1 VDWSQLQDTAL
12 AWQQAHPA
20 LAPLAWA
27 GLFVL
32 LSALALPG
40 CGPLAL
46 LAGAAWGVGAGTL
59 AVGAA
64 STLGATLAFLAAR
77 RLARDARP
85 AAPGSRRAKAAA
97 LLSRGEALLELGGPL
112 ALVWLR
118 LIPVVPY
125 PLLNL
130 LLGLTRMR
138 LSQFFWPSL
147 VGLVIGSLPWVCAG
161 QAVARSWQLGGLDV
175 PSLAVAASLF
185 LITPLIAA
193 RMLKAKKVAA

>member
-1 VDWSQLQDTAL
+1 VDWTQLQDTAL

-27 GLFVL
+27 ALFVL

-46 LAGAAWGVGAGTL
+46 LAGAAWGVGVGTV

-64 STLGATLAFLAAR
+64 STLGATLAFLGAR
-77 RLARDARP
+77 HLARNAKP
-85 AAPGSRRAKAAA
+85 ASPGSRRERAAA
-97 LLSRGEALLELGGPL
+97 LLARGEALLDRGGPL

-118 LIPVVPY
+118 LVPVVPY
-125 PLLNL
+125 PLLNP
-130 LLGLTRMR
+130 LLGLTRMP

-161 QAVARSWQLGGLDV
+161 QAVARSWQIGGLDL

-185 LITPLIAA
+185 LITPLLAA
-193 RMLKAKKVAA
+193 RMLKKVPA